1 MKSFKHL
8 SFTAGYTNIK
18 CSCAFLRYNC
28 AVVTLKRD
36 VSLDASLRTSIF
48 FSARD
53 TYTFLSIIKKD
64 LRKSWDI
71 GHGHEAAFSFRSK
84 ETLHDENCIRCIW
97 VKEDIISTIGIMSSC
112 MCKSTMHSCATMPE
126 LAHLFYVVIDWCNFS
141 AFLSILSSSFTLKKK
156 RVKRKRS

>member
-71 GHGHEAAFSFRSK
+71 GHGHEEQSQKASQHSLMRIVSDVRSPGQPMPYNMYFLGK
-84 ETLHDENCIRCIW
+84 RWDT
-97 VKEDIISTIGIMSSC
+97 ISTIGIMSSC
-112 MCKSTMHSCATMPE
+112 VCVVQKYYSPMHSWVMQRSFILCC
-126 LAHLFYVVIDWCNFS
+126 DWLMQFQCIS
-141 AFLSILSSSFTLKKK
+141 VHFTF
-156 RVKRKRS
+156 

>member
-112 MCKSTMHSCATMPE
+112 MYYVCKSTMHSCATP
-126 LAHLFYVVIDWCNFS
+126 CQ
-141 AFLSILSSSFTLKKK
+141 SSLIYSMLWLTDAISVHFCPF
-156 RVKRKRS
+156 